1 MSDAGMNRSNF
12 LVEIGTEELPPKALR
27 ALSAAFTSGIKKGLE
42 QAPLAHGEIIAYAT
56 PRRLAVK
63 VLAMQQHQEDKR
75 ITLKG
80 PPVKVAFDAEGN
92 PSRAATSFAE
102 KCGVDVQDLEQ
113 EDSPKGAWLV
123 YHGVEKGQDAETL
136 LPQIVQASLDALPI
150 PKRMRWGD
158 GDAEFVR
165 PVHWIVMMLGGDVIP
180 ARILSVNSDRLT
192 RGHRFHS
199 TGTISLTHVDEY
211 PARLEK
217 DGHLIASFD
226 QRRSRI
232 EELVAEESNAVGA
245 TAVFDDA
252 LLDEVSALVEWPV
265 SLRGKIDERFLALP
279 REVLIATLQ
288 EHQRYFPLQKSDG
301 TLLPQFIAISNLQS
315 REPNQVVEGNERV
328 VRPRLADADFF
339 WTTDRQ
345 HSLADRQSG
354 LDNIVFQHKLGSI
367 GEKSLRVAELG
378 KAIAGELGVD
388 QDLVTRAALLGKCDL
403 ATNMVGE
410 FPELQGTMGRYYAE
424 ADGEEAQV
432 CAAMEE
438 QYLPRFA
445 GDALPSG
452 AVGQVLAIA
461 DKLDTLCGIF
471 AIGQK
476 PSGSRDPFGLRRGA
490 LGLMR
495 IIIECE
501 LDLNLQHA
509 IEKALSLQPLE
520 KLDGALAADVYQYA
534 MERLRAYYLE
544 ESGSGITSDMFEAV
558 LARQPESPLD
568 FHQRLGAVRAFS
580 AMAEAQSLAAANKR
594 VSNILRKSE
603 GPVSNTVDQGLF
615 QLEEER
621 LLFQGLE
628 SLGAQVKPLLS
639 ARRYTEALTALAALR
654 VPIDAFFDKVMVMDP
669 DPALRGNRLALLGTM
684 QTLFLF
690 IADLSLL
697 KAGE

>member
-1 MSDAGMNRSNF
+1 MSDARMNRSNF

-27 ALSAAFTSGIKKGLE
+27 ALSAAFTAGIQKGLDN
-42 QAPLAHGEIIAYAT
+42 APLAHGEIITYAT

-63 VLAMQQHQEDKR
+63 VLGMQQHQEDKSV
-75 ITLKG
+75 TLKG

-92 PSRAATSFAE
+92 PSRAATSFAK
-102 KCGVDVQDLEQ
+102 KCGVDVTDLEQ
-113 EDSPKGAWLV
+113 EDTPKGAWLV
-123 YHGVEKGQDAETL
+123 YHGIEKGQDAQSL

-150 PKRMRWGD
+150 PKRMRWGN

-165 PVHWIVMMLGGDVIP
+165 PVHWVVMMLDAQVIP
-180 ARILSVNSDRLT
+180 AEILSASSDRLT

-199 TGTISLTHVDEY
+199 SGTITLGHVDEY
-211 PARLEK
+211 PTRLEEE
-217 DGHLIASFD
+217 GQVIAGFD
-226 QRRSRI
+226 QRRSII
-232 EELVAEESNAVGA
+232 ERLVAEESSAVGA

-252 LLDEVSALVEWPV
+252 LLDEVTALVEWPV
-265 SLRGKIDERFLALP
+265 SLRGTIDERFLALP

-328 VRPRLADADFF
+328 VRPRLADAEFF
-339 WTTDRQ
+339 WTTDRKQ
-345 HSLADRQSG
+345 SLADRQSG
-354 LDNIVFQHKLGSI
+354 LGNIVFQHKLGSL
-367 GEKSLRVAELG
+367 GQKSVRVSQLG
-378 KAIAGELGVD
+378 QQIAGQLGVD
-388 QDLVTRAALLGKCDL
+388 QDLVKRAALLSKCDL

-424 ADGEEAQV
+424 ADGEAEQV

-445 GDALPSG
+445 GDVLPSG

-495 IIIECE
+495 VIIECE
-501 LDLNLQHA
+501 LDLNLQQA
-509 IEKALSLQPLE
+509 IETALSLQPLE
-520 KLDGALAADVYQYA
+520 NLDAALAENVYQYA

-544 ESGSGITSDMFEAV
+544 ESGSGITGDMFEAV
-558 LARQPESPLD
+558 LARQPKSPLD

-580 AMAEAQSLAAANKR
+580 AMAEAEALAAANKR
-594 VSNILRKSE
+594 VSNILRKSKD
-603 GPVSNTVDQGLF
+603 PVSDTVDPGLF

-628 SLGAQVKPLLS
+628 SLGAQVRPLLNE
-639 ARRYTEALTALAALR
+639 RRYTEALAALAALR
-654 VPIDAFFDKVMVMDP
+654 APADAFFDKVMVMDP
-669 DPALRGNRLALLGTM
+669 DPALRVNHLALLGIM

>member
-1 MSDAGMNRSNF
+1 VN
-12 LVEIGTEELPPKALR
+12 
-27 ALSAAFTSGIKKGLE
+27 
-42 QAPLAHGEIIAYAT
+42 
-56 PRRLAVK
+56 
-63 VLAMQQHQEDKR
+63 
-75 ITLKG
+75 
-80 PPVKVAFDAEGN
+80 
-92 PSRAATSFAE
+92 
-102 KCGVDVQDLEQ
+102 VQDLEQ
-113 EDSPKGAWLV
+113 EDTPKGAWLV
-123 YHGVEKGQDAETL
+123 YNGIEKGQDAASL

-165 PVHWIVMMLGGDVIP
+165 PVHWIVMMLDGDVIP
-180 ARILSVNSDRLT
+180 AQILSASSDRLT

-199 TGTISLTHVDEY
+199 SGTISLAHVDEY
-211 PARLEK
+211 PERLEK
-217 DGHLIASFD
+217 EGQLIAGFD
-226 QRRSRI
+226 QRRSRV
-232 EELVAEESNAVGA
+232 EELVAEESAAVGA

-265 SLRGKIDERFLALP
+265 SLRGNIDERFLALP

-288 EHQRYFPLQKSDG
+288 EHQRYFPLQQADG
-301 TLLPQFIAISNLQS
+301 SLLPQFIAISNLQS
-315 REPNQVVEGNERV
+315 REPDQVVEGNERV
-328 VRPRLADADFF
+328 VRPRLADAEFF
-339 WTTDRQ
+339 WNTDRKQ
-345 HSLADRQSG
+345 SLADRQSG
-354 LDNIVFQHKLGSI
+354 LNNIVFQHKLGSI
-367 GEKSLRVAELG
+367 GDKSVRVSKLG
-378 KAIAGELGVD
+378 QEIAGQLAVN
-388 QDLVTRAALLGKCDL
+388 QDLVMRAALLGKCDL

-424 ADGEEAQV
+424 ADGEAAEV

-445 GDALPSG
+445 GDALPAG

-495 IIIECE
+495 VIIECE
-501 LDLNLQHA
+501 LDLNLQSA
-509 IEKALSLQPLE
+509 IEKALSLQPLD
-520 KLDGALAADVYQYA
+520 KLDGELAADVYQYA

-558 LARQPESPLD
+558 LAKRPASPLD

-594 VSNILRKSE
+594 VSNILRKSDD
-603 GPVSNTVDQGLF
+603 PVSGAVDPGLF

-628 SLGAQVKPLLS
+628 SLGAQVEPLLS
-639 ARRYTEALTALAALR
+639 ERRYTEALSALAALR
-654 VPIDAFFDKVMVMDP
+654 VPVDAFFDKVMVMDP
-669 DPALRGNRLALLGTM
+669 DPALRANRLALLGIM
-684 QTLFLF
+684 QKLFLF

>member
-27 ALSAAFTSGIKKGLE
+27 ALSEAFTAGIQKGLE

-63 VLAMQQHQEDKR
+63 VLAMQRQQEDKSV
-75 ITLKG
+75 TLKG

-102 KCGVDVQDLEQ
+102 KCGVNVQDLEQ
-113 EDSPKGAWLV
+113 EDTPKGAWLV
-123 YHGVEKGQDAETL
+123 YNGIEKGQDAASL

-165 PVHWIVMMLGGDVIP
+165 PVHWIVMMLDGDVIP
-180 ARILSVNSDRLT
+180 AQILSASSDRLT

-199 TGTISLTHVDEY
+199 SGTISLAHVDEY
-211 PARLEK
+211 PERLEK
-217 DGHLIASFD
+217 EGQLIAGFD
-226 QRRSRI
+226 QRRSRV
-232 EELVAEESNAVGA
+232 EELVAEESAAVGA

-265 SLRGKIDERFLALP
+265 SLRGNIDERFLALP

-288 EHQRYFPLQKSDG
+288 EHQRYFPLQQADG
-301 TLLPQFIAISNLQS
+301 SLLPQFIAISNLQS
-315 REPNQVVEGNERV
+315 REPDQVVEGNERV
-328 VRPRLADADFF
+328 VRPRLADAEFF
-339 WTTDRQ
+339 WNTDRKQ
-345 HSLADRQSG
+345 SLADRQSG
-354 LDNIVFQHKLGSI
+354 LNNIVFQHKLGSI
-367 GEKSLRVAELG
+367 GDKSVRVSKLG
-378 KAIAGELGVD
+378 QEIAGQLAVN
-388 QDLVTRAALLGKCDL
+388 QDLVMRAALLGKCDL

-424 ADGEEAQV
+424 ADGEAAEV

-445 GDALPSG
+445 GDALPAG

-495 IIIECE
+495 VIIECE
-501 LDLNLQHA
+501 LDLNLQSA
-509 IEKALSLQPLE
+509 IEKALSLQPLD
-520 KLDGALAADVYQYA
+520 KLDGELAADVYQYA

-558 LARQPESPLD
+558 LAKQPASPLD

-594 VSNILRKSE
+594 VSNILRKSDD
-603 GPVSNTVDQGLF
+603 PVSGAVDPGLF

-628 SLGAQVKPLLS
+628 SLGAQVEPLLS
-639 ARRYTEALTALAALR
+639 ERRYTEALSALAALR
-654 VPIDAFFDKVMVMDP
+654 VPVDAFFDKVMVMDP
-669 DPALRGNRLALLGTM
+669 DPALRANRLALLGIM
-684 QTLFLF
+684 QKLFLF